1 MGNFKLV
8 HFVEFPLHEMDKL
21 VPKIKKSKR
30 CPFVRQVYPFKI
42 ELIQIVIFK
51 IELF

>member
-21 VPKIKKSKR
+21 VPKIKKVKGVHLLGK
-30 CPFVRQVYPFKI
+30 FIHLK
-42 ELIQIVIFK
+42 
-51 IELF
+51 